1 MADVPTMRLSVE
13 CTICIEIFKRP
24 KVLSCGHSFC
34 AGCLE
39 QMIRVGS
46 GSFDCPICRQTENVG
61 KLGVDKLKDNY
72 ALGALVDSLQ
82 TSLGNQ
88 AGAQDPPTPTRREAN
103 PGSTRGDPG
112 GQPKKEEKKIPTCV
126 RHPGKKLEASCN
138 ECEDTVCGQCIA
150 SKCRRLNHKVVPIAE
165 KAKEVRLRLKLLLL
179 GAAFSQLKDNMTIG
193 AGLVEAGTVRGQAET
208 VRQKIFEAHA
218 RALKF
223 TEQKKQQYLEII
235 RGTSESRHL
244 EKERRYVLQD
254 LQRYHHQMEEIL
266 VNWRDLRVQNV
277 GEDVAQ
283 DIVSTVREKVEAV
296 RKILQEAEGPSIGF
310 DFIGYPPDGS
320 VGELIYDKGSTIG
333 VLSLSGG
340 RLIVARDDRRV
351 AGVCIGEVHQDTP
364 ANVKWLFTLK
374 PANYVATV
382 VFCTLSLSS
391 PTENP
396 EQKILIAVGQE
407 IFIIDV
413 NSCKYPTSP
422 ERCPAQGI
430 VTVCPK
436 SMPKNATITGI
447 DWYPIPLKSGSVGFS
462 DEFVI
467 YTTDKCHDLT
477 VVSTTTGLNVKVIT
491 SSIFLSLVRCHEV
504 GGEAA
509 ILVRQVSSA
518 KVLMIDPNGN
528 IKQTFTAPPQK
539 SDANPTLLCW
549 VELPKVMAAV
559 LWVPVTSRGWEIV
572 LYDAESGIVAKTV
585 RGTGDTPTGLDGLI
599 PDKLVMCF
607 SDGAV
612 RICAANPVVGRQTSN
627 PPSIKQVMGL

>member
-1 MADVPTMRLSVE
+1 MADVPIMRLSVE

-34 AGCLE
+34 AECLE

-126 RHPGKKLEASCN
+126 RHPGKKLEASCD
-138 ECEDTVCGQCIA
+138 ECGDTVCGQCIA

-165 KAKEVRLRLKLLLL
+165 KAKEVRLRLKLLLV

-193 AGLVEAGTVRGQAET
+193 EGLVEAGTVRGQAET

-266 VNWRDLRVQNV
+266 ANWRDLRVQDV

-296 RKILQEAEGPSIGF
+296 RKILHEAEGPSIGF

-320 VGELIYDKGSTIG
+320 VGELIYEKGSTIG

-430 VTVCPK
+430 ETVCPK

-447 DWYPIPLKSGSVGFS
+447 DWYPVPLPSGSVGFS
-462 DEFVI
+462 NEFVI

-477 VVSTTTGLNVKVIT
+477 VVSTSTGLNVRVIT

-504 GGEAA
+504 RGEAA
-509 ILVRQVSSA
+509 ILVRQVSNA

-528 IKQTFTAPPQK
+528 IKHTFTAPTQK
-539 SDANPTLLCW
+539 PDANPTLLCW
-549 VELPKVMAAV
+549 VQLPKAMAAV

-572 LYDAESGIVAKTV
+572 LYDAESGVIAKTV

-627 PPSIKQVMGL
+627 PPSNKQVMGL